1 MKTLSFLI
9 LIIFT
14 VTNVHSQTCTRIVD
28 YEDFSNSQGFTTVGA
43 GNVSITGGKA
53 QWLGAI
59 CGSYDRKYRN
69 LNDTLSN
76 KYFKASFDFTVLPNP
91 INSGPGAVLLAFTAG
106 TEDFLTY
113 DAAGN
118 YAATDQDGLGV
129 VIASPFITNSNI
141 NTWLVYLNSKE
152 DTVRTIGASAIPL
165 SSAISNYYMIFERMS
180 DTIVNLS
187 LYTDSLQTTILGQ
200 ASNIVSADI
209 LDLYVMQFGA
219 STLGWYTRQFNG
231 SMDNV
236 LICDNQE
243 PVGIPENNLQSLINV
258 SGNLTT
264 ENGIFVQSLYNGEI
278 ELSMFDLTGKH
289 VEKKTISNGDNL
301 IDSNFSSGMY
311 LLDFRTKNGL
321 SLQKKIVIY

>member
-1 MKTLSFLI
+1 MKSFYILI
-9 LIIFT
+9 LFICT
-14 VTNVHSQTCTRIVD
+14 VSNVHSQTCARVVD
-28 YEDFSNSQGFTTVGA
+28 YEDFSTSQGFTTVGA
-43 GNVSITGGKA
+43 GNVTITGGKA
-53 QWLGAI
+53 QWNGAI

-76 KYFKASFDFTVLPNP
+76 NYFKASFDFTVLPNP
-91 INSGPGAVLLAFTAG
+91 VGNGPGAVLLAFTSG

-152 DTVRTIGASAIPL
+152 DTVRTIGASSIPL
-165 SSAISNYYMIFERMS
+165 SSAITDYYLIFERLS
-180 DTIVNLS
+180 ATIVNIS
-187 LYTDSLQTTILGQ
+187 LYTDSLQTTLLGQ
-200 ASNIVSADI
+200 ASNVVSADI

-231 SMDNV
+231 SIDNV

-258 SGNLTT
+258 NETLTDDDGFIV
-264 ENGIFVQSLYNGEI
+264 NSLYQNEI
-278 ELSMFDLTGKH
+278 RLSVFDLTGKQ
-289 VEKKTISNGDNL
+289 VLSKIIVAGDNH
-301 IDSNFSSGMY
+301 IDSNWSKGMY
-311 LLDFRTKNGL
+311 LLDFKTDDGL
-321 SLQKKIVIY
+321 FLQKKIVVY